1 MAQKLHRDYQFDY
14 NNLQVLLGGWTEW
27 KNRAAQDPNG
37 YPMEGPGAQQPA
49 PGGNI
54 NPADTVT
61 MTVVLGPELA
71 PPPVAN
77 TPAP

>member
-14 NNLQVLLGGWTEW
+14 NNLQVLLGGWTDW
-27 KNRAAQDPNG
+27 KNRNAQDPNG
-37 YPMEGPGAQQPA
+37 YPMEGPGVQQPA

>member
-14 NNLQVLLGGWTEW
+14 NNLQVLLGGWTDW
-27 KNRAAQDPNG
+27 KNRSAQDPKG
-37 YPMEGPGAQQPA
+37 YPTEGTGAQQPA

-61 MTVVLGPELA
+61 MTVVLGPELV
-71 PPPVAN
+71 PPPVAS